1 MPFPIGVG
9 GDSGA
14 LERGLALVVLV
25 EYGGGGDWSCDLEQI
40 PQDYSWIWSSA
51 VKWR

>member
-25 EYGGGGDWSCDLEQI
+25 EYGGGVTGRVTLSKSHKTTLGSGLQL
-40 PQDYSWIWSSA
+40 
-51 VKWR
+51 

>member
-25 EYGGGGDWSCDLEQI
+25 EYG
-40 PQDYSWIWSSA
+40 A
-51 VKWR
+51 VTGRVILSKSHTTTLGSGL